1 MTLYF
6 CSRCRRPSM
15 TTDVCPA
22 CHVPCDAG
30 AETYV
35 EKLMTALFS
44 RDPTRVGMAVD
55 VLTLWLH
62 EEHALIPLI
71 HLAQT
76 TQDMECMWMAAQGL
90 GRLGDPAA
98 VPVLIE
104 LLHDAN
110 RPYVARVAAAKSLGQ
125 LGGDE
130 AIAALRRACYDPRP
144 SVAQAAAQ
152 ALQRPGENKKVYHE

>member
-6 CSRCRRPSM
+6 CPRCRRPAI

-22 CHVPCDAG
+22 CHVLCDAE
-30 AETYV
+30 AKTYV
-35 EKLMTALFS
+35 EKLMTALFL

-55 VLTLWLH
+55 VLTSWLH
-62 EEHALIPLI
+62 EKRAVVPLI
-71 HLAQT
+71 HLVQT
-76 TQDMECMWMAAQGL
+76 TQDMECMWLAAKGL
-90 GRLGDPAA
+90 GRLGNPAA
-98 VPVLIE
+98 VPALIE
-104 LLHDAN
+104 LLHDAS

-130 AIAALRRACYDPRP
+130 AIAALRRACHDPRP

-152 ALQRPGENKKVYHE
+152 ALQI

>member
-6 CSRCRRPSM
+6 CPRCRCPAM
-15 TTDVCPA
+15 ATDVCPA
-22 CHVPCDAG
+22 CNVPCDAE

-62 EEHALIPLI
+62 EKRVLVPLI

-76 TQDMECMWMAAQGL
+76 TQDVECMWLAAQGL

-98 VPVLIE
+98 VPALIE
-104 LLHDAN
+104 LLNDAG

-130 AIAALRRACYDPRP
+130 AIAALRRACHDPRP

-152 ALQRPGENKKVYHE
+152 ALKI

>member
-6 CSRCRRPSM
+6 CPRCRRTAM
-15 TTDVCPA
+15 TKDLCPA
-22 CHVPCDAG
+22 CNISCDAE

-35 EKLMTALFS
+35 EKLIATLFS

-62 EEHALIPLI
+62 EERAVVPLI
-71 HLAQT
+71 HLVQT
-76 TQDMECMWMAAQGL
+76 TQDMECMWLAAQGL

-98 VPVLIE
+98 VPALIE
-104 LLHDAN
+104 LLHDAD

-130 AIAALRRACYDPRP
+130 AIAALRRACHDPRP

-152 ALQRPGENKKVYHE
+152 ALQI